1 MESTCTIGHVEGG
14 RSFDRPRPQRDH
26 PNSLCLI
33 RFHFIHHPTDY
44 TLSIFLLRTS
54 PSLSPIS
61 YRRLHP
67 IFVIP
72 GVGYRMMGEATVS
85 PLFIGYSPINSACG
99 TLLFSFSHP
108 PSCGLSP
115 ITCLRVT
122 PNASYHHGG
131 LSNTFLDDAACQDVT
146 EGDKERMRRVLT
158 HIPSSLADAL
168 LLLPPPPLLPLR

>member
-1 MESTCTIGHVEGG
+1 MLKGG

-26 PNSLCLI
+26 PNSLCVI
-33 RFHFIHHPTDY
+33 RFHFIHQPTDY

-67 IFVIP
+67 MFVIP
-72 GVGYRMMGEATVS
+72 GVGYRMMREPTVS
-85 PLFIGYSPINSACG
+85 PLLIGYSPINSACG

-115 ITCLRVT
+115 ITCLRVLVNYLANNIQYLVSPPCAART
-122 PNASYHHGG
+122 ASNRLGME
-131 LSNTFLDDAACQDVT
+131 ST
-146 EGDKERMRRVLT
+146 RVL
-158 HIPSSLADAL
+158 I
-168 LLLPPPPLLPLR
+168 